1 MGGVNALVF
10 HRRRP
15 GGMMTITIEGPNIIK
30 IYSLFYST
38 HKGPPKLAK
47 KILYC

>member
-1 MGGVNALVF
+1 MWGGVNALVF

-30 IYSLFYST
+30 INSLFYST
-38 HKGPPKLAK
+38 YKGPPK
-47 KILYC
+47 